1 MPIGDTAALTVLRD
15 GRELTLPLTAEPPP
29 ETPARDTTLLDGRH
43 PLAGAVV
50 ANLSPALIE
59 ETGYDGVRRAG
70 VVVLEGHGRS
80 PAPRLGRHPGG
91 VLDGK
96 GVGVGKSVA
105 VLGDLGGRGIIKK

>member
-59 ETGYDGVRRAG
+59 ETGYDGLRPAG
-70 VVVLEGHGRS
+70 VVVLAVHGPP
-80 PAPRLGRHPGG
+80 PASRLGLPPGSS
-91 VLDGK
+91 LFP
-96 GVGVGKSVA
+96 
-105 VLGDLGGRGIIKK
+105 LTGGRYSTVAAPPR